1 MTKLNQPTK
10 GNNMK
15 KIKVKD
21 IRKLIKDVPDD
32 VNFEIDISDAKI
44 GERSVS
50 TDVRYMSEIEL
61 GKTITENFKCAWIN
75 IIYPKQEAA

>member
-1 MTKLNQPTK
+1 MTKFNQPMK

-21 IRKLIKDVPDD
+21 LKDLIKDLPDD

-44 GERSVS
+44 GERSIS

>member
-21 IRKLIKDVPDD
+21 IRKLIKDIPDD

>member
-1 MTKLNQPTK
+1 
-10 GNNMK
+10 MK

-21 IRKLIKDVPDD
+21 LKNLIKDLPDD

-50 TDVRYMSEIEL
+50 TDVRYMNEIEL
-61 GKTITENFKCAWIN
+61 GKTITDNFKCAWIN
-75 IIYPKQEAA
+75 IIYQKKEVA

>member
-1 MTKLNQPTK
+1 
-10 GNNMK
+10 MK

-21 IRKLIKDVPDD
+21 LKDLIKDLPDD